1 MDKLTN
7 KVANNLVEEKDS
19 NKLEKKVTGNK
30 NGQDIE
36 TTVQNNHLTAE
47 TSINNLKTKVNG
59 IDLTKYVKKTDYDTV
74 VGNLELKIPDVS
86 GLLPT
91 NTFNSKVS
99 ELEAKIKTAESKPN
113 VSNLATKTEVANVEN
128 KIPDSKA
135 FVKKTDYATEIG
147 SIKNDYV
154 TNAALTSQLN
164 DLKSQH
170 IADGVKKVDGKVTQN
185 STDILSFESRLKQNE
200 DTLNDLEREASFNR
214 GFWYYTQQ
222 SYFLF

>member
-19 NKLEKKVTGNK
+19 NKLEKKVTDNK

-59 IDLTKYVKKTDYDTV
+59 IDLTKYVKKTDCDTV
-74 VGNLELKIPDVS
+74 VGNLELKIPDVG

-147 SIKNDYV
+147 SIKMIM
-154 TNAALTSQLN
+154 LLM
-164 DLKSQH
+164 L
-170 IADGVKKVDGKVTQN
+170 
-185 STDILSFESRLKQNE
+185 L
-200 DTLNDLEREASFNR
+200 
-214 GFWYYTQQ
+214 
-222 SYFLF
+222 